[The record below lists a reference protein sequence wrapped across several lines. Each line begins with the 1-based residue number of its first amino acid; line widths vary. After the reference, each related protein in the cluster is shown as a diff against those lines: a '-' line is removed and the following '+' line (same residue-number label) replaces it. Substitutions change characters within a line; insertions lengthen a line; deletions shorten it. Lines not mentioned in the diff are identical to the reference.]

1 MTSSS
6 TYVLVGGGLAAG
18 RAAETLRAEGFDG
31 RVVIVAGEDAL
42 PYERPPLSKGILLG
56 ADDPSVAFVHDQQW
70 YDDNADEVRTS
81 TRAEVLDPVAHSLRL
96 SDGTEVGYDKLLLA
110 TGSSVRRLRVPGAEL
125 DGVAYLRT
133 LPESLALLDA
143 VKRGV
148 RVVVVGAGWIGL
160 EVTAAARHHGCEVT
174 VVEPQAVPLATVLG
188 PEMGQVFADLHRA
201 HDVQFHFGRQVAELR
216 GADGAV
222 TTVVMDDGTEL
233 PADLVVVG
241 IGVIPNVELAE
252 GAGLPVDNGVL
263 VDAALRTSDPDVFAV
278 GDVARWEHPVLGR
291 RVRVEHWANALD
303 GGPVAAR
310 SMLGQEVS
318 YDVLPFFYSDQ
329 YDLGLEYSGNVGPEG
344 YDEVV
349 VRGDLGAREFCAFW
363 LRDGKV
369 LAGMNVNVWDI
380 QDDIRALVRS
390 GATVDRAKLA
400 DPEVAL
406 AAVVA

>member
-18 RAAETLRAEGFDG
+18 KAAETLRAEGFDG

-70 YDDNADEVRTS
+70 YDDNAVEVRTS
-81 TRAEVLDPVAHSLRL
+81 TRAEALDPVAHTLRL
-96 SDGTEVGYDKLLLA
+96 SDGTELGYHKLLLA
-110 TGSSVRRLRVPGAEL
+110 TGTSVRRLRVPGAEL

-174 VVEPQAVPLATVLG
+174 VVEPQAVPLAAVLG
-188 PEMGQVFADLHRA
+188 AEMGQVFADLHRA

-216 GADGAV
+216 GADGTV

-233 PADLVVVG
+233 RADLVVVG
-241 IGVIPNVELAE
+241 IGVIPNIELAE

-278 GDVARWEHPVLGR
+278 GDVARWEHPLLGR

-310 SMLGQEVS
+310 SMLGQDVS

-349 VRGDLGAREFCAFW
+349 VRGDLDAREFCAFW

-369 LAGMNVNVWDI
+369 LAGMNVNVWDV
-380 QDDIRALVRS
+380 QDDIQALVRS

-406 AAVVA
+406 AAVAV